1 MPTIHSW
8 ELDDFYRQVRKSLLE
23 LEDAFARHEL
33 DLRLRHRDFQHFGG
47 TAVATAY
54 RRLCMDA
61 PERFAELRLESIR
74 ALLEHLRQELF
85 CVESVARAELAFTA
99 QGKPVVRVQHA
110 GEAIDLRFDQFLSA
124 RAWGRGLEFDD
135 VEADQAFAELVAH
148 NACTQLAFDLRSLQ
162 RIFYRFTPRATAE
175 PLRVVPRPA
184 ERAFERLMVDILNEH
199 AETVWQA
206 RIDED
211 FLEKV
216 DLRIAAPDPT
226 VVEGVGIQVTQVSK
240 PELYAQKLGKIRHVE
255 RFVILPPEV
264 ALKYAPYYF
273 PVDLSAGHGV
283 AAEFGQL
290 RLAATRLLES
300 LGWPTAALSFAGIIV
315 ALRVRPAWAALLL
328 SAALA
333 YYVVSVRAMLS
344 LSLRYLMPI
353 TLIATMFAGISLGT
367 LLERGT
373 GSWWRRSL
381 AALLL
386 LYIFAYGW
394 DVNRMMKGDARY
406 QAENWITAEAGE
418 GARIEV
424 YQNATYLPRFPD
436 SIKVDN
442 VDFEA
447 RTVEEFRKRSP
458 DFIVLSSAGLSGV
471 SVQYKQDWH
480 ESEDT
485 EQGYI
490 EGKKSAAGIVM
501 TYQRRANVEFLAALA
516 DGSLGYREA
525 ARFSVEPWIP
535 RTLIQSLNPEILIYR
550 RAAPA
555 ADRSA
560 GRGAS
565 LDAGRDAATKPLR

>member
-33 DLRLRHRDFQHFGG
+33 DLRLRHRGFQHFGG

-255 RFVILPPEV
+255 RFVILSPTALAEFVDAQMAPECEQRVLSTATLKALWASLRDQPVTVSALTLSLKSLLVDALRTPTTDPRGPLVHVPEPARRLIRAYVTADVKRASAEV
-264 ALKYAPYYF
+264 ALAPR
-273 PVDLSAGHGV
+273 LGV
-283 AAEFGQL
+283 
-290 RLAATRLLES
+290 
-300 LGWPTAALSFAGIIV
+300 PD
-315 ALRVRPAWAALLL
+315 ALLK
-328 SAALA
+328 A
-333 YYVVSVRAMLS
+333 RH
-344 LSLRYLMPI
+344 
-353 TLIATMFAGISLGT
+353 TMAIPK
-367 LLERGT
+367 
-373 GSWWRRSL
+373 SL
-381 AALLL
+381 AALCSHRKAVASIGQFVAGQTVTGHVKRVLDYGVFVSLGGVDGLL
-386 LYIFAYGW
+386 HISA
-394 DVNRMMKGDARY
+394 
-406 QAENWITAEAGE
+406 IPAGE
-418 GARIEV
+418 GSL
-424 YQNATYLPRFPD
+424 T
-436 SIKVDN
+436 
-442 VDFEA
+442 
-447 RTVEEFRKRSP
+447 
-458 DFIVLSSAGLSGV
+458 
-471 SVQYKQDWH
+471 
-480 ESEDT
+480 
-485 EQGYI
+485 
-490 EGKKSAAGIVM
+490 
-501 TYQRRANVEFLAALA
+501 QRFLAGAAITVTVASVDVATARLQLTQVPLDELSPRPEA
-516 DGSLGYREA
+516 SAREA
-525 ARFSVEPWIP
+525 QPMVE
-535 RTLIQSLNPEILIYR
+535 
-550 RAAPA
+550 
-555 ADRSA
+555 
-560 GRGAS
+560 
-565 LDAGRDAATKPLR
+565 ATA